1 MEIWEELTFVVS
13 SYSRGKDNRRAEAFL
28 LDEIDELFS
37 ALDDLLANVN
47 NILGSRY
54 LKKIREDVDKL

>member
-1 MEIWEELTFVVS
+1 MAFVVS
-13 SYSRGKDNRRAEAFL
+13 NYSRGKDNRRAEAFL

-54 LKKIREDVDKL
+54 LKKIREDVDRL